1 MTLLLFSVF
10 VCGSLYILSAL
21 IDRDQHTIDTLVN
34 MYSYYLPFLYSCV
47 RSVTNIIIVQSES
60 SFGFQFPRCP
70 LVAGLYSAGLCKTVH
85 PGRSSLSPI
94 VSSPYHHCFLQVAEL
109 VTRQQFLSDLTEEYQ
124 VAVMEEAAVKK
135 QLDSKGASCGG
146 EMTLANG
153 YDGSV
158 PSVRGIFLSND
169 SLYFSG
175 AEYLQ
180 IKYSEA
186 VTKREIIGETRPD
199 H

>member
-60 SFGFQFPRCP
+60 SFGFQFPRCS

-85 PGRSSLSPI
+85 PGRFLSLS
-94 VSSPYHHCFLQVAEL
+94 
-109 VTRQQFLSDLTEEYQ
+109 
-124 VAVMEEAAVKK
+124 
-135 QLDSKGASCGG
+135 
-146 EMTLANG
+146 
-153 YDGSV
+153 
-158 PSVRGIFLSND
+158 
-169 SLYFSG
+169 
-175 AEYLQ
+175 
-180 IKYSEA
+180 YSF
-186 VTKREIIGETRPD
+186 
-199 H
+199 